1 MSDVKWIKITTD
13 MFDDEKIKL
22 IESMPDKDSILI
34 IWIKLL
40 VQAGKCNAT
49 GYIYL
54 NETLPYTDEMLATI
68 FNRPLN
74 TVRLA
79 LKVFREFGMIEIC
92 QNGHLH
98 ISNWEKHQNIKGLE
112 KIREQTRERVA
123 RHRQKQKQLLDDVT
137 EKVTLRNATD
147 KNRIDKNRID
157 KIRKEKN
164 TMSPDGD
171 RSLYSADFE
180 KFWKAYPK
188 KAGKASA
195 YRYWKK
201 ARDLPDIEKILEAV
215 SARKSAEQY
224 ARDNSLFYPE
234 WPDPERWIKNERWND
249 DPASLTGGKRNGAGG
264 KSTSGGDDPE
274 IESVRTFLRSR
285 KSAQGTA
292 PTGSTKKNAGSDHEG
307 TYDDG

>member
-1 MSDVKWIKITTD
+1 MDVRWIKLKTS

-54 NETLPYTDEMLATI
+54 NETLPYTDEMLSTI

-74 TVRLA
+74 TIRLA
-79 LKVFREFGMIEIC
+79 LNIFQKFGMIELNEDGAIYI
-92 QNGHLH
+92 N
-98 ISNWEKHQNIKGLE
+98 NWEKHQNIEGLE
-112 KIREQTRERVA
+112 KIREQTRLRVA
-123 RHRQKQKQLLDDVT
+123 KHREQKKIGYNVT
-137 EKVTLRNATD
+137 EKVTLRNAT
-147 KNRIDKNRID
+147 DKNRID

-224 ARDNSLFYPE
+224 AKDYTLFYPE
-234 WPDPERWIKNERWND
+234 WPDPERWIKYERWND
-249 DPASLTGGKRNGAGG
+249 DPATLTGGKRNGAGG

>member
-1 MSDVKWIKITTD
+1 MDVRWIKLKTS

-54 NETLPYTDEMLATI
+54 NETLPYTDEMLSTI

-74 TVRLA
+74 TIRLA
-79 LKVFREFGMIEIC
+79 LNIFQKFGMIELNEDGAIYI
-92 QNGHLH
+92 N
-98 ISNWEKHQNIKGLE
+98 NWEKHQNIEGLE
-112 KIREQTRERVA
+112 KIREQTRLRVA
-123 RHRQKQKQLLDDVT
+123 KHREQKKIGYNVT

-224 ARDNSLFYPE
+224 AKDYTLFYPE
-234 WPDPERWIKNERWND
+234 WPDPERWIKYERWND
-249 DPASLTGGKRNGAGG
+249 DPATLTGGKRNGAGG

-292 PTGSTKKNAGSDHEG
+292 STGASKKNAGSDHEG

>member
-1 MSDVKWIKITTD
+1 MDVRWIKLKTS

-54 NETLPYTDEMLATI
+54 NETLPYTDEMLSTI

-74 TVRLA
+74 TIRLA
-79 LKVFREFGMIEIC
+79 LNIFQKFGMIELNEDGAIYI
-92 QNGHLH
+92 N
-98 ISNWEKHQNIKGLE
+98 NWEKHQNIEGLE
-112 KIREQTRERVA
+112 KIREQTRLRVA
-123 RHRQKQKQLLDDVT
+123 KHREQKKIGYDVT
-137 EKVTLRNATD
+137 EKVTLRNAT
-147 KNRIDKNRID
+147 DKNRID

-224 ARDNSLFYPE
+224 AKDYTLFYPE
-234 WPDPERWIKNERWND
+234 WPDPERWIKYERWND
-249 DPASLTGGKRNGAGG
+249 DPATLTGGKRNGAGG

-292 PTGSTKKNAGSDHEG
+292 PTGSTKKNA
-307 TYDDG
+307 